1 MSSPHTFNHVVL
13 DPRHRRAG
21 QVAGEVERFI
31 FGGMSIYVTATP
43 TRDMISL
50 VRQVGQPISPS
61 NPPGP
66 SEPTEHDR
74 PSGNL
79 DLTSTGTTVKT
90 ITENSTADNA
100 YGKPLAKSV
109 TFEYSYKAYESIDEI
124 RLANDMPNDDEIVK
138 IRNAKRQAA
147 ARQAERES
155 TFTAMGI
162 VKPTIENDEQLRLR
176 DMFKVL
182 MSSKK
187 YTEEQARDLAA
198 STLGLTWE

>member
-1 MSSPHTFNHVVL
+1 
-13 DPRHRRAG
+13 
-21 QVAGEVERFI
+21 
-31 FGGMSIYVTATP
+31 
-43 TRDMISL
+43 
-50 VRQVGQPISPS
+50 
-61 NPPGP
+61 
-66 SEPTEHDR
+66 
-74 PSGNL
+74 
-79 DLTSTGTTVKT
+79 VKT